1 MSRFYRT
8 VSNKRHWER
17 ILPLLFVLSI
27 MVSACGPTLFTT
39 SSSTSAPITVELFF
53 HSGQGAERAA
63 LNATLQ
69 AFHDSHLDIQ
79 VEAVQQPE
87 GSYIDQVNVAAMSDS
102 LPCLLDFDGPTIYNY
117 VWAVFLIPLDTYVS
131 SQIRAAFL
139 PSVLLQ

>member
-8 VSNKRHWER
+8 VSNKRHWEG

-27 MVSACGPTLFTT
+27 IVSACGPTLFTT

-69 AFHDSHLDIQ
+69 AFNNSHPDIH
-79 VEAVQQPE
+79 VEAVQLSE
-87 GSYIDQVNVAAMSDS
+87 GSYIDQVNVAAMSHS
-102 LPCLLDFDGPTIYNY
+102 LPCLLDFHGPTLYNY
-117 VWAVFLIPLDTYVS
+117 AWSCHLIPLDTSPS
-131 SQIRAAFL
+131 SQMRSEL
-139 PSVLLQ
+139 